1 MHIDSRDLIVS
12 VSISRNDYYKSKI
25 PNECCITIAIQRLL
39 KTLENPES
47 ESVFP
52 VPCGSYTAA
61 HIVMLE
67 ATKKNVLNF
76 GTPGMQHENLHDRF
90 CVCVQVMRVSPSRR
104 EKSDFSENGYFQRFD
119 RNEEKPLTC
128 IDSKTCWNY
137 RHELLSHAISM
148 LSINQSINQSI
159 NHVTHANE
167 VTA

>member
-25 PNECCITIAIQRLL
+25 PNGCCITIAIRRLL

-52 VPCGSYTAA
+52 VPSGSYTAPD
-61 HIVMLE
+61 IVIFG

-76 GTPGMQHENLHDRF
+76 GTPDMQHENLHNRF

-104 EKSDFSENGYFQRFD
+104 KKSDFSENGYFQRFE
-119 RNEEKPLTC
+119 RNGKKPSTWITSQIC
-128 IDSKTCWNY
+128 RKY
-137 RHELLSHAISM
+137 RHGILVFTSIYHAIY
-148 LSINQSINQSI
+148 LSIYLSIY
-159 NHVTHANE
+159 HVTVKE
-167 VTA
+167 VTS

>member
-12 VSISRNDYYKSKI
+12 VNSSSYGDYKGKKA
-25 PNECCITIAIQRLL
+25 NGCRITIAIQRLL
-39 KTLENPES
+39 KTLENPEL
-47 ESVFP
+47 ESSCP
-52 VPCGSYTAA
+52 VSCGSYTAPD
-61 HIVMLE
+61 IVLCG

-76 GTPGMQHENLHDRF
+76 GTPGIQHENLHNRF

-104 EKSDFSENGYFQRFD
+104 EKSDFWENGYFQRFE
-119 RNEEKPLTC
+119 RNGKKPSTC
-128 IDSKTCWNY
+128 IDSETCWNY
-137 RHELLSHAISM
+137 QHELLSHAISM

>member
-12 VSISRNDYYKSKI
+12 VNSSSYGDYKWKKA
-25 PNECCITIAIQRLL
+25 NGCRITIAIQRLL

-90 CVCVQVMRVSPSRR
+90 CVCVQVMRVPPSRR
-104 EKSDFSENGYFQRFD
+104 EKSDFSENGYFQWFE
-119 RNEEKPLTC
+119 RNEEKPSTWLA
-128 IDSKTCWNY
+128 SETCWNY
-137 RHELLSHAISM
+137 QHELLSHAISM

>member
-12 VSISRNDYYKSKI
+12 VNSSSYGDYKGKKA
-25 PNECCITIAIQRLL
+25 NGCRITIAIQRLL
-39 KTLENPES
+39 KTLENPEL

-52 VPCGSYTAA
+52 VPSGSYTAPD
-61 HIVMLE
+61 IVMFG

-76 GTPGMQHENLHDRF
+76 GTPDIEHENLHDSF
-90 CVCVQVMRVSPSRR
+90 CVCVQVMRVFPPQMK
-104 EKSDFSENGYFQRFD
+104 KSGFSENGYFQWFD
-119 RNEEKPLTC
+119 RNGKKPSTC
-128 IDSKTCWNY
+128 IDSRTCWNY
-137 RHELLSHAISM
+137 QHELLSHAISM

>member
-1 MHIDSRDLIVS
+1 MKTDGYDVIIEGVNMHIDSHDLN
-12 VSISRNDYYKSKI
+12 R
-25 PNECCITIAIQRLL
+25 
-39 KTLENPES
+39 
-47 ESVFP
+47 F
-52 VPCGSYTAA
+52 
-61 HIVMLE
+61 
-67 ATKKNVLNF
+67 
-76 GTPGMQHENLHDRF
+76 TPGIQHENLHNRF

-104 EKSDFSENGYFQRFD
+104 KKSDFSENGYFQWFE
-119 RNEEKPLTC
+119 RNGKKPSTC

>member
-76 GTPGMQHENLHDRF
+76 GMPNIQHENLHNRF

-119 RNEEKPLTC
+119 RNEEKPLTWITSQIC
-128 IDSKTCWNY
+128 RKY
-137 RHELLSHAISM
+137 RHGILVFTSIYHAIY
-148 LSINQSINQSI
+148 LSIYLSIY
-159 NHVTHANE
+159 HVTVKE
-167 VTA
+167 VTS

>member
-1 MHIDSRDLIVS
+1 MMDSRDLIVS

-25 PNECCITIAIQRLL
+25 PNECCITIAIRRLL
-39 KTLENPES
+39 KTLKNPEL
-47 ESVFP
+47 ESSCP
-52 VPCGSYTAA
+52 VSCVSYTAPR
-61 HIVMLE
+61 VVVLE
-67 ATKKNVLNF
+67 ETNTSHFSSDV
-76 GTPGMQHENLHDRF
+76 QHENLHNRF

-137 RHELLSHAISM
+137 QHELLSHAISM